1 MIGVTSESFE
11 SDGIRVT
18 LEWTYYENY
27 NHRGLILHSYNVN
40 VSPVVA
46 FTSSERRL
54 VQLMASYNTSYN
66 VSILALSQCEQRIMT
81 TTIELYM
88 VGTFTGTFLSTTN
101 SIYYY
106 CCSTVFSFNKLSKSS
121 KTN

>member
-66 VSILALSQCEQRIMT
+66 VSILALSQCGQRIMT
-81 TTIELYM
+81 TTIELYY
-88 VGTFTGTFLSTTN
+88 GRYFYRYILINNKQYILLLLF
-101 SIYYY
+101 Y
-106 CCSTVFSFNKLSKSS
+106 CFQLQ
-121 KTN
+121 